1 METINSAGAE
11 SIAFDTSGNL
21 WLSPGPIGHTVV
33 EYAKNELAKSGSPTP
48 KVTITST
55 IFFPPN
61 GVTFDNA
68 GNLWLAS
75 QGASD
80 PGTVAEFTK
89 QKLDQSGP
97 RHRKKWSVGQALGWT
112 ARSPS
117 PSSREPEL
125 LGTEHGSIGQTPASR
140 TSVVSEGGGFGT
152 KLHGTSVERTCGYQR
167 SEPPSSPLPYT
178 QEPHIRPVPVGS
190 KAGSPRH
197 RVRSQNSSVT
207 GHTG

>member
-97 RHRKKWSVGQALGWT
+97 PTPQKVVGGASTGLDGSLAL
-112 ARSPS
+112 AV
-117 PSSREPEL
+117 EP
-125 LGTEHGSIGQTPASR
+125 
-140 TSVVSEGGGFGT
+140 
-152 KLHGTSVERTCGYQR
+152 
-167 SEPPSSPLPYT
+167 
-178 QEPHIRPVPVGS
+178 
-190 KAGSPRH
+190 
-197 RVRSQNSSVT
+197 
-207 GHTG
+207 